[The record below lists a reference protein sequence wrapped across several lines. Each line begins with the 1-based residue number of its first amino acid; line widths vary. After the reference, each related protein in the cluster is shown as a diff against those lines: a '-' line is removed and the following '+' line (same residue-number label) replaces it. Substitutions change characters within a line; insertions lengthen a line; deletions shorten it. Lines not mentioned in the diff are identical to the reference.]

1 MFNEVKIGNHVLSTT
16 SPAVIIPLVSP
27 NLESLER
34 DLKNLPSD
42 GYDLIEW
49 RLDLLNFIKLE
60 ASKGLKKLKSVDTSA
75 ETAVQSLSE
84 QQISFSKND
93 HLQFLRTGKDII
105 RQYTQCPIIWT
116 FRSTREG
123 GTTPSSD
130 EYYIELLNL
139 LLENKLADAVDVEWT
154 IPEEDKDSLLSLAK
168 TKGITTLLSSHNFN
182 YTPSSE
188 EILQQMKQ
196 MTTTNTDI
204 IKVAVMARNHGD
216 VVNLWQAMNCFRQFS
231 DRALVTM
238 AMGGIGVLSRVCGHW
253 YGSTCTFSAVGR
265 GSAPG
270 QLNIDKL
277 NTLLAHLE
285 RK

>member
-1 MFNEVKIGNHVLSTT
+1 MEIKNRCSTEVKIGNHVLSTT

-93 HLQFLRTGKDII
+93 HLQFLRPGKILFVS
-105 RQYTQCPIIWT
+105 YQCPIIWT

-188 EILQQMKQ
+188 EILQQ
-196 MTTTNTDI
+196 
-204 IKVAVMARNHGD
+204 
-216 VVNLWQAMNCFRQFS
+216 
-231 DRALVTM
+231 
-238 AMGGIGVLSRVCGHW
+238 
-253 YGSTCTFSAVGR
+253 
-265 GSAPG
+265 
-270 QLNIDKL
+270 
-277 NTLLAHLE
+277 
-285 RK
+285 